1 MLSFVNFGACNEDY
15 EKLNNSILDLIKDEN
30 ITMKENQEKT
40 INGKIEKVTKI
51 IVTIL
56 QEDTNNV

>member
-15 EKLNNSILDLIKDEN
+15 KKLNNSILDLIKDEN